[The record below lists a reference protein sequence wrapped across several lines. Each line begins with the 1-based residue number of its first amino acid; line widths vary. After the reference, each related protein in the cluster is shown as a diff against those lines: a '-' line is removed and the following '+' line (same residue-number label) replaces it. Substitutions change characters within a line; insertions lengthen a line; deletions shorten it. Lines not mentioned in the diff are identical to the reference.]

1 MPPVASLRYLAM
13 KGRELPASS
22 REQVA
27 SATPL
32 PSPSSWATTPAA
44 DQGCPSPPPSHSALA
59 TFSFTSSTD
68 LTSLGSLDLVS
79 FTAFTFGS
87 FTGFGFTAFSF
98 SSFTGLTLTTFSF
111 TALVSSISSFAF
123 FGCPRNSI
131 TCLFLFNF
139 DLPYRFLLYLFPLK
153 FLTKSFLK
161 VRAILL
167 TRVRALDD
175 RRLPGSLHGGTTLS

>member
-87 FTGFGFTAFSF
+87 FTGFGFTTFSF
-98 SSFTGLTLTTFSF
+98 TSFTGLTLTTFSF
-111 TALVSSISSFAF
+111 TALVSSVSSFAF
-123 FGCPRNSI
+123 LGVRESASPAFFFS
-131 TCLFLFNF
+131 TLT
-139 DLPYRFLLYLFPLK
+139 LPTDFLLYLFPLK